1 MGNNRAKYWIIRI
14 SIILLGFAP
23 VQAIAQVDGY
33 FDSLIVALD
42 TAQGSHRVDV
52 LNYLCGTVAS
62 TEPIRAESWAQEALS
77 LAEKIN
83 YGDGTAIAHFH
94 LANIYYSK
102 AEYNKALEYNLKALG
117 WAEENQDE
125 YLISGI
131 LNNIGITYDA
141 QGDLTRAIDYYERS
155 LDFAEKVGDRESI
168 ATTYNNIGEIYF
180 DRADYYKALEYY
192 LKSVQMYEEIGNV
205 SYSAAPIHNIGRTY
219 KELNKYKKAIEYLN
233 KSLDIDKEYGDIEGI
248 ALDHLEIGK
257 LYASINKTDLAFE
270 NYYKSLE
277 YAERL
282 GLRAIQVDNL
292 EALSETYSA
301 VEDYKNAL
309 DYHRRFAKA
318 KDSLFNEQKLEQF
331 SELQTRY
338 DLDKKEKEIA
348 LLKAEKNL
356 QDLEINEKRIL
367 ISSLIGGVVLSI
379 FLILLVQNRY
389 GIKKKAN
396 ELLTTQN
403 QKIQSQNEELQRYN
417 ERLKVSEQNLREL
430 NATKDKF
437 FSIISH
443 DLKSPL
449 NSLSGLLNILLNHSE
464 DFTKEEL
471 MELTKK
477 LDKSVNDFSNLLN
490 NLLQWSM
497 AQMGNVEFSP
507 QPLLVEEVL
516 DDALSLLRI
525 NAENKEIRLE
535 TDVEDNLT
543 VFGDKNMMD
552 FVIRNLISNAIK
564 FTNSGGLVNITA
576 RKESKGQVIM
586 VVKDTGVGISEENLK
601 KLFKIDEHFTTKGTA
616 RETGTG
622 LGLLLCKEF
631 IEKNNGRIS
640 VSSRYGQGT
649 EFFVHIPAAKHALE
663 TSQV

>member
-1 MGNNRAKYWIIRI
+1 M
-14 SIILLGFAP
+14 GFAP
-23 VQAIAQVDGY
+23 VQSFAQMDGY
-33 FDSLIVALD
+33 FDTLVMALD
-42 TAQGSHRVDV
+42 TAQGVYRVDV
-52 LNYLCGTVAS
+52 LNYLCGSVAS
-62 TEPIRAESWAQEALS
+62 TEPLKAESWALEALGIS
-77 LAEKIN
+77 EESEYKE
-83 YGDGTAIAHFH
+83 GMAIAHFN
-94 LANIYYSK
+94 LANISHSRG
-102 AEYNKALEYNLKALG
+102 EFNKSLDYNLKALG
-117 WAEENQDE
+117 WAEENNED
-125 YLISGI
+125 YLITGI

-155 LDFAEKVGDRESI
+155 LDFAEKIGDKESI

-180 DRADYYKALEYY
+180 DRTDYYKALEYY
-192 LKSVQMYEEIGNV
+192 LKSVQMYEEIANV

-233 KSLDIDKEYGDIEGI
+233 KSLEIDKEFGDVEGI

-257 LYASINKTDLAFE
+257 LYASIKKTDLAFE
-270 NYYKSLE
+270 NFYKSLE

-282 GLRAIQVDNL
+282 NMRAIQVDIL
-292 EALSETYSA
+292 EALSETYASI
-301 VEDYKNAL
+301 DNYKNAL
-309 DYHRRFAKA
+309 EYHRRYSQA

-331 SELQTRY
+331 SKLQTRY

-356 QDLEINEKRIL
+356 QNLEINEKRIL

-417 ERLKVSEQNLREL
+417 ERLKDSEQNLREL

-516 DDALSLLRI
+516 DDALSLLHI
-525 NAENKEIRLE
+525 NAENKEIRIE
-535 TDVEDNLT
+535 TDIPESLT
-543 VFGDKNMMD
+543 VFGDKNMLD
-552 FVIRNLISNAIK
+552 FVFRNLISNAIK
-564 FTNSGGLVNITA
+564 FTNSGGLVTISA
-576 RKESKGQVIM
+576 MKENEEQVILL
-586 VVKDTGVGISEENLK
+586 VKDTGVGISEDNLK

-631 IEKNNGRIS
+631 IEKNDGRIS
-640 VSSRYGQGT
+640 VSSRYGKGT
-649 EFFVHIPAAKHALE
+649 EFFVHIPAAKHALQ
-663 TSQV
+663 TSEV